1 MRMHAIVF
9 EAAAIS
15 TQSDLPGTLLRPP
28 VLPFMSVLGQSSGS
42 PEARLGTK

>member
-1 MRMHAIVF
+1 MHAIVF

-15 TQSDLPGTLLRPP
+15 TQSDPPGTLLRPP